1 MDIIFKTSEFFYLH
15 RGLLKNKWKEGV
27 FVLFSDSRLQWYE
40 KASDKKPIVN
50 INETFSF
57 LFSLFFLILFDSS
70 CILNNSDQNTKGY
83 HFIAWNTWV
92 PVHWWIHTLHAQSAK
107 STSRRSWTT
116 VRLKITAN
124 INSWIIMTNWK
135 IKTYNTF

>member
-27 FVLFSDSRLQWYE
+27 FVLYSDSRLQWYE

-57 LFSLFFLILFDSS
+57 LFFSLFFF
-70 CILNNSDQNTKGY
+70 
-83 HFIAWNTWV
+83 
-92 PVHWWIHTLHAQSAK
+92 
-107 STSRRSWTT
+107 
-116 VRLKITAN
+116 
-124 INSWIIMTNWK
+124 
-135 IKTYNTF
+135 